1 MGATENYDISWKN
14 FESRMSHSFAD
25 IRNHEQ
31 FLDVTLAADT
41 ADGSVEALRA
51 HKVILSACSPVLRTL
66 LTKQQAL
73 TPYSPFMPIMLY
85 LRGISAR
92 DLNHVLEFIYKGSV
106 SLAQD
111 ELNDFLA
118 VAESL
123 QIPLGEEAGEPETKP
138 VPTKRFAPPPG
149 GGGEPSK
156 RAKMIPPKPE
166 RKPPILPPPDD
177 DGDDIEVTTPQM
189 VKMEPSAG
197 ASGGAVPPPPEPE
210 VSIEGEEYD
219 ESYEQYGDDA
229 FDDPGAGTSAGG
241 AAATKGV
248 YSQKAQQG
256 GAGFACEVS
265 RNSHRGIA
273 CNRMGKSRGLPVPC
287 YIFGGGRFAMF
298 GMQLR
303 RTGSCLARLAR
314 FSVPL

>member
-25 IRNHEQ
+25 IRNHDQ

-66 LTKQQAL
+66 LTKQSAL
-73 TPYSPFMPIMLY
+73 SPYSPFMPIMLY

-123 QIPLGEEAGEPETKP
+123 QIPLGEEPPETKP
-138 VPTKRFAPPPG
+138 VPTKRFAPPPSSAGGG

-156 RAKMIPPKPE
+156 RPKMMAPKPE
-166 RKPPILPPPDD
+166 RKPPIPIPPPDD
-177 DGDDIEVTTPQM
+177 DGDIEVTTPQM
-189 VKMEPSAG
+189 VKMEPSAAG
-197 ASGGAVPPPPEPE
+197 AGAVGAVPQPEPE
-210 VSIEGEEYD
+210 VSIEGEEGYD
-219 ESYEQYGDDA
+219 ESYEAYGDDA

-248 YSQKAQQG
+248 YRQKA
-256 GAGFACEVS
+256 
-265 RNSHRGIA
+265 
-273 CNRMGKSRGLPVPC
+273 
-287 YIFGGGRFAMF
+287 
-298 GMQLR
+298 
-303 RTGSCLARLAR
+303 
-314 FSVPL
+314 

>member
-25 IRNHEQ
+25 IRNHDQ

-66 LTKQQAL
+66 LTKQSAL
-73 TPYSPFMPIMLY
+73 SPYSPFMPIMLY

-138 VPTKRFAPPPG
+138 LPAKRFAQPASSAG

-156 RAKMIPPKPE
+156 RAKMMPPKPE
-166 RKPPILPPPDD
+166 RKPPIIPPDD
-177 DGDDIEVTTPQM
+177 DDDGDIEVTTPQM

-197 ASGGAVPPPPEPE
+197 AGAAGTVPPPEPE
-210 VSIEGEEYD
+210 VSIEGEEGYD
-219 ESYEQYGDDA
+219 ESYEAYGDDA

-248 YSQKAQQG
+248 YSQKA
-256 GAGFACEVS
+256 
-265 RNSHRGIA
+265 
-273 CNRMGKSRGLPVPC
+273 KL
-287 YIFGGGRFAMF
+287 GGGWIC
-298 GMQLR
+298 Q
-303 RTGSCLARLAR
+303 
-314 FSVPL
+314 

>member
-1 MGATENYDISWKN
+1 MHLEADDI
-14 FESRMSHSFAD
+14 MD
-25 IRNHEQ
+25 I
-31 FLDVTLAADT
+31 A
-41 ADGSVEALRA
+41 
-51 HKVILSACSPVLRTL
+51 
-66 LTKQQAL
+66 
-73 TPYSPFMPIMLY
+73 

-92 DLNHVLEFIYKGSV
+92 DLNHVLELIYKGSV

-166 RKPPILPPPDD
+166 RKPPIIPPPDD

-273 CNRMGKSRGLPVPC
+273 CNRMGKSRGHPVPC

-298 GMQLR
+298 LMQLR
-303 RTGSCLARLAR
+303 LTGSCLARLAR

>member
-25 IRNHEQ
+25 IRNHDQ

-66 LTKQQAL
+66 LTKQSDL
-73 TPYSPFMPIMLY
+73 SPYSPFMPIMLY

-138 VPTKRFAPPPG
+138 LPTKRFAPPPNSG

-156 RAKMIPPKPE
+156 RPKMIPPKPE
-166 RKPPILPPPDD
+166 RKPPLPPPDD
-177 DGDDIEVTTPQM
+177 DGDIEVTTPQM
-189 VKMEPSAG
+189 VKMEPSAVG
-197 ASGGAVPPPPEPE
+197 AASAPPPPE
-210 VSIEGEEYD
+210 VSIEGEEGYD
-219 ESYEQYGDDA
+219 ESYEAYGDDA

-241 AAATKGV
+241 GAAATKGV
-248 YSQKAQQG
+248 YEQKA
-256 GAGFACEVS
+256 
-265 RNSHRGIA
+265 
-273 CNRMGKSRGLPVPC
+273 
-287 YIFGGGRFAMF
+287 
-298 GMQLR
+298 
-303 RTGSCLARLAR
+303 
-314 FSVPL
+314 